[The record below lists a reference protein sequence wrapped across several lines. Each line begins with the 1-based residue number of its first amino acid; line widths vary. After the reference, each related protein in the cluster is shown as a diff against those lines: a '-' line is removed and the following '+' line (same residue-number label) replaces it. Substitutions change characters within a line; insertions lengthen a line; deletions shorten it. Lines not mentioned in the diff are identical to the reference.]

1 MSKLLLRILLA
12 PALAAFLGCSG
23 GQPPPDP
30 APQAEAASAE
40 QTGEQADRW
49 EEAIRAFEQAD
60 AANPPAKGGVV
71 FYGSSSFRRWDLE
84 KSFPGR
90 GLINRGFG
98 GSQMSDAV
106 RYLDRAVLPLEPRA
120 IFVYEGD
127 NDIGRGKS
135 PATVVADYRAFAAK
149 ARAALPEVKIVFVA
163 IKPSIR
169 RWHLVDAMRE
179 ANAQIRAIAE
189 GDALQEYIDVDAPL
203 LDAEGNPRAD
213 LFVEDGLHL
222 NEAGYAIWA
231 DLVRPHLD

>member
-1 MSKLLLRILLA
+1 MSKTLLRTLLA

-23 GQPPPDP
+23 PQPQPDP
-30 APQAEAASAE
+30 APQTEAPPA
-40 QTGEQADRW
+40 EQADRW
-49 EEAIRAFEQAD
+49 EEAIQTFEQAD
-60 AANPPAKGGVV
+60 SVNPPPKGGVV

-84 KSFPGR
+84 KSFPGM

-135 PATVVADYRAFAAK
+135 PETVVADYRAFVAK

-169 RWHLVDAMRE
+169 RWELVDKMRE
-179 ANAQIRAIAE
+179 ANAQIRADAE
-189 GDALQEYIDVDAPL
+189 GDDLLEYVDVDAPL
-203 LDAEGNPRAD
+203 LGADGRPRAD

-222 NEAGYAIWA
+222 NDAGYAIWA

>member
-12 PALAAFLGCSG
+12 PALAAFLACSNSEL
-23 GQPPPDP
+23 QVDP
-30 APQAEAASAE
+30 APQTQAAAP
-40 QTGEQADRW
+40 EQADRW
-49 EEAIRAFEQAD
+49 EEAIQTFEKAD
-60 AANPPAKGGVV
+60 SANPPPKGGVV

-84 KSFPGR
+84 KSFPEM
-90 GLINRGFG
+90 GLVNRGFG

-106 RYLDRAVLPLEPRA
+106 RYLDRAVLPLEPRT

-135 PATVVADYRAFAAK
+135 SETVVADYRAFVEK
-149 ARAALPEVKIVFVA
+149 ARAALPEVKIVFVS

-169 RWHLVDAMRE
+169 RWELIDKMRE
-179 ANAQIRAIAE
+179 ANARIEEIAE
-189 GDALQEYIDVDAPL
+189 GDALLEYIDVDAPL
-203 LDAEGNPRAD
+203 LGADGRPRAD

-222 NEAGYAIWA
+222 NDAGYAIWA

>member
-1 MSKLLLRILLA
+1 MSKPLLRTLPA
-12 PALAAFLGCSG
+12 SALAVFLGCSG
-23 GQPPPDP
+23 PQPQPDS
-30 APQAEAASAE
+30 APQAEAPPAE
-40 QTGEQADRW
+40 QSDRW
-49 EEAIRAFEQAD
+49 EEAIQTFEKAD
-60 AANPPAKGGVV
+60 SVNPPPKGGVV

-84 KSFPGR
+84 KSFPGM

-106 RYLDRAVLPLEPRA
+106 LYLDRAVIPLEPRT

-135 PATVVADYRAFAAK
+135 PETVVADYGAFVEK
-149 ARAALPEVKIVFVA
+149 ARDALPNVKIVFVS

-169 RWHLVDAMRE
+169 RWELIDKMRE
-179 ANAQIRAIAE
+179 ANARIQLITE
-189 GDALQEYIDVDAPL
+189 GDELLEYIDVDAPL
-203 LDAEGNPRAD
+203 LDANGRPRAD

-222 NEAGYAIWA
+222 NDAGYAVWA